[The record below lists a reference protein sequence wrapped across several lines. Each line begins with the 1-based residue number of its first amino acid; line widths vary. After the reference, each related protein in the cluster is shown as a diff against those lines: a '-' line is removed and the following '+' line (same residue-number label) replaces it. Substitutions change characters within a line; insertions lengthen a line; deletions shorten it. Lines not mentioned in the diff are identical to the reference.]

1 MSALRFRISVRDVLR
16 PNVNSAFG
24 MSDLK
29 NQLTADMK
37 SAMKGGEKERLSVI
51 RLMLAAIKQREVDE
65 RIELTDADV
74 LIVLDRMVKQRRE
87 SISQFESAGRDDL
100 SNIEKAE
107 LEVIQAYLPQQLSLE
122 EIEAMI
128 AKAVGECSAT
138 GPAAMG
144 QIMAVLKPQLQ
155 GRADMSQVS
164 GLVKARIAA

>member
-1 MSALRFRISVRDVLR
+1 
-16 PNVNSAFG
+16 

-29 NQLTADMK
+29 SQLTADMK
-37 SAMKGGEKERLSVI
+37 SAMKSGEKDRLGVI

-74 LIVLDRMVKQRRE
+74 LVVLDRMVKQRRE
-87 SISQFESAGRDDL
+87 SISQFESAARDDL
-100 SNIEKAE
+100 AAIERAE
-107 LEVIQAYLPQQLSLE
+107 LEVIQAYLPQQLSPE
-122 EIEAMI
+122 EIDVI
-128 AKAVGECSAT
+128 VAKAVSECPVT

-164 GLVKARIAA
+164 GLVKSRITA

>member
-1 MSALRFRISVRDVLR
+1 
-16 PNVNSAFG
+16 

-37 SAMKGGEKERLSVI
+37 SAMKSGEKDRLGVI

-87 SISQFESAGRDDL
+87 SISQYESASRDDL
-100 SNIEKAE
+100 AAIEKAE
-107 LEVIQAYLPQQLSLE
+107 LEVIQDYLPQQLSPE
-122 EIEAMI
+122 EIDAI
-128 AKAVGECSAT
+128 VAKAVSECPVT

-164 GLVKARIAA
+164 GLVKARIVA